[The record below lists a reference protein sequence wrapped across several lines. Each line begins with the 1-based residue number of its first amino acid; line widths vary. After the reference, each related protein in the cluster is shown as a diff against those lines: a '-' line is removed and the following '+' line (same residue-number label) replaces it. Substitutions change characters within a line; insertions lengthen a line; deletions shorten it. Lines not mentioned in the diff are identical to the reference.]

1 LYSAGFLEWQ
11 ATGITRRRR
20 SAEEQSRHDE
30 AVRRSA
36 AQYEARGYRVMADVP
51 GFDRPDLI
59 QGCRPDLI
67 VQKGREKKVV
77 EVETPSTLEADRA
90 QQETLRRGAQAMGA
104 EFRDRGGQAQ
114 GKEAA
119 VTTFHLS

>member
-1 LYSAGFLEWQ
+1 
-11 ATGITRRRR
+11 
-20 SAEEQSRHDE
+20 
-30 AVRRSA
+30 
-36 AQYEARGYRVMADVP
+36 MADVP

-90 QQETLRRGAQAMGA
+90 QQETLLRGAQAMGA
-104 EFRDRGGQAQ
+104 EFRD
-114 GKEAA
+114 A
-119 VTTFHLS
+119 VAKPKGRKRR